1 MVNARIKPVIVRKNI
16 CRSPSA
22 RTQGRKSLPYAQ
34 ERRHPGL
41 TCTVRR
47 LRSACTLCPR
57 SNSQDGCLPHRKTTR
72 RRLAGDRW
80 HHRNVSPDRKNE
92 QSGQLLPACSSN
104 LPSVSLDY
112 FALASPLKF
121 DLAAP
126 DVTAVDFASAATLF
140 DLTAEAAATAGLT
153 GAALAIAATLFDF
166 TAEAAAAA
174 GLTGAALASAAT
186 PFDFTAEEAAVAGL
200 TGAAFAI
207 AATPFDFTAEEA
219 AVAGLARDDV
229 AIAPMFDLTALAAA
243 AAALAGATLAIE
255 PTLDFTA

>member
-140 DLTAEAAATAGLT
+140 DLTAEAAATAGVDG
-153 GAALAIAATLFDF
+153 GACDR
-166 TAEAAAAA
+166 AAAPFR
-174 GLTGAALASAAT
+174 LPPPAT
-186 PFDFTAEEAAVAGL
+186 
-200 TGAAFAI
+200 
-207 AATPFDFTAEEA
+207 
-219 AVAGLARDDV
+219 
-229 AIAPMFDLTALAAA
+229 AAA
-243 AAALAGATLAIE
+243 RLDGAPLVHAAPPARIL
-255 PTLDFTA
+255 P

>member
-1 MVNARIKPVIVRKNI
+1 M
-16 CRSPSA
+16 
-22 RTQGRKSLPYAQ
+22 
-34 ERRHPGL
+34 
-41 TCTVRR
+41 
-47 LRSACTLCPR
+47 
-57 SNSQDGCLPHRKTTR
+57 R
-72 RRLAGDRW
+72 RRLSDDRR
-80 HHRNVSPDRKNE
+80 HHRNVSPGPKNE

-174 GLTGAALASAAT
+174 GLTGAA
-186 PFDFTAEEAAVAGL
+186 
-200 TGAAFAI
+200 FAI
-207 AATPFDFTAEEA
+207 AATLFDLMAAETAA
-219 AVAGLARDDV
+219 AGLARDDV
-229 AIAPMFDLTALAAA
+229 AIALMFDLTALATA